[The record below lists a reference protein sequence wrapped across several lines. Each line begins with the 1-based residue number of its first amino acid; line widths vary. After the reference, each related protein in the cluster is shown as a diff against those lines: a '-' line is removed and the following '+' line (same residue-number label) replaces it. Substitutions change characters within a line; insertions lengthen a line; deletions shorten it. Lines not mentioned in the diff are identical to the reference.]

1 MHDPHAD
8 SMKRPSQHERKG
20 SAAIT
25 VKSLNLE
32 AQALRQEVLTLKQT
46 AEDLRR
52 DSGADSD
59 RILIEANERLVLAAL
74 HADRIAETAVENLHE
89 ATMAGQRD
97 PLTDIAN
104 RALMLDRL
112 EHAITVARRH
122 VSLIAVLFIDLDDF
136 KQINDTL
143 GHTVGD
149 ETLNAVA
156 RRLESVVRASDTV
169 SRYGGDEFVV
179 LLAELTHSYAAA
191 VIAKKML
198 AALAAPMRVGT
209 QLLSLS
215 ASVGIAI
222 FPDDG
227 DNASI
232 LIHSAD
238 SAMYRSKRRMRGH
251 FGFHKDSADG
261 DQPPELRLAAASP
274 GATPQIVPPHPDQ
287 RGMHPAGTT
296 SAVFAELAPAP
307 IHEVTTAAEQLALQ
321 ARVSKE
327 LRSSL
332 TSSATAK
339 ELLDQVH
346 TDEPLL
352 QLLIEREVAHISTPA
367 YRSYTSPR
375 IHSVQLLRNETKKT
389 GEFIAVGP
397 DGTLYTVLEFTV
409 TARSGMLDQT
419 RRELTQK
426 SFGLDTGERVT
437 CVNLTDFQIEH
448 MGITLKRC

>member
-1 MHDPHAD
+1 M
-8 SMKRPSQHERKG
+8 
-20 SAAIT
+20 T
-25 VKSLNLE
+25 VESLDRE
-32 AQALRQEVLTLKQT
+32 AQALRQEVSTLRQT
-46 AEDLRR
+46 AENLRR
-52 DSGADSD
+52 GAGAETD

-97 PLTDIAN
+97 PLTDTAN
-104 RALMLDRL
+104 RVLMLDRL
-112 EHAITVARRH
+112 EHAITVAKRH
-122 VSLIAVLFIDLDDF
+122 VSLIAVMFIDLDDF

-143 GHTVGD
+143 GHAVGD

-198 AALAAPMRVGT
+198 TALAAPMRVGT

-215 ASVGIAI
+215 ASIGIAI

-251 FGFHKDSADG
+251 FGFHKDSAEG
-261 DQPPELRLAAASP
+261 DQPPHLEPARCPLPR
-274 GATPQIVPPHPDQ
+274 VPTAHPDQ
-287 RGMHPAGTT
+287 RGTHPPGETNALFPDPSPEPVPG
-296 SAVFAELAPAP
+296 P
-307 IHEVTTAAEQLALQ
+307 TTAGEQRALQ

-332 TSSATAK
+332 TSTTTAK
-339 ELLDQVH
+339 ELLEQVH

-352 QLLIEREVAHISTPA
+352 KLLIEREVAHICAPP
-367 YRSYTSPR
+367 YRSFSSPR
-375 IHSVQLLRNETKKT
+375 AYPVQLLRNETKKT

-397 DGTLYTVLEFTV
+397 DGTRYTVFEFTV

-419 RRELTQK
+419 RREMTQK
-426 SFGLDTGERVT
+426 SFGLSTGERLN
-437 CVNLTDFQIEH
+437 CVNLTEFQIANT
-448 MGITLKRC
+448 GITLKRY

>member
-1 MHDPHAD
+1 V
-8 SMKRPSQHERKG
+8 E
-20 SAAIT
+20 
-25 VKSLNLE
+25 SLDRE

-52 DSGADSD
+52 EPGPDTD
-59 RILIEANERLVLAAL
+59 RILVEANERLVLAAL

-97 PLTDIAN
+97 PLTDTAN
-104 RALMLDRL
+104 RVLMLDRL

-122 VSLIAVLFIDLDDF
+122 VSLIAVLFIDLDNF

-149 ETLNAVA
+149 ETLSAVA
-156 RRLESVVRASDTV
+156 RRLESVVRASDTI

-209 QLLSLS
+209 QLLSMS
-215 ASVGIAI
+215 ASIGIAI

-251 FGFHKDSADG
+251 FGFHQDSAES
-261 DQPPELRLAAASP
+261 DQPPRVEPVVTPHISAA
-274 GATPQIVPPHPDQ
+274 HPDQ
-287 RGMHPAGTT
+287 RGTHPVGVTT
-296 SAVFAELAPAP
+296 STLFAEPAPAP
-307 IHEVTTAAEQLALQ
+307 VHDATTVAEQLALQ
-321 ARVSKE
+321 ARITTE

-332 TSSATAK
+332 TSTTTAR

-352 QLLIEREVAHISTPA
+352 QLLIEREVAHISAPA
-367 YRSYTSPR
+367 YRSYASPR
-375 IHSVQLLRNETKKT
+375 AHSVQLLRSETKKT

-397 DGTLYTVLEFTV
+397 DGTRYTVLEFTV

-419 RRELTQK
+419 RREMTQK
-426 SFGLDTGERVT
+426 SFGLATGERLT
-437 CVNLTDFQIEH
+437 CLNLTDFQIANT
-448 MGITLKRC
+448 GITLKRY